1 MLKRISCLLTIS
13 GGEFFKTRN
22 FHADHIYSI
31 NHVPFNL
38 FDEVVIIC
46 RDNSLSDDYLQ
57 FVTGIATDLRVP
69 LTLSGRIQ
77 SKDDAKTLFDL
88 GADRIIL
95 NSALWDCPQLIPFLA
110 ERYGRQAILGSFDLV
125 QPLNSSLVSY
135 DWSSHEPR
143 QALFPDSFSET
154 KHYLGEILLQDVDN
168 DGRIMGPSIQK
179 LSSFI
184 DALDIDLPIHIGSA
198 GLTSW
203 DHFASTFALGTVD
216 AVSIT
221 NIHHMSIDALQS
233 LRSSCKVNEIRIRQ
247 L

>member
-22 FHADHIYSI
+22 FQADHIYSLS
-31 NHVPFNL
+31 HVPFNL

-46 RDNSLSDDYLQ
+46 RDNSLSDDYLR
-57 FVTGIATDLRVP
+57 FITGISKDLRVP

-77 SKDDAKTLFDL
+77 SKDDAKVLFDL

-95 NSALWDCPQLIPFLA
+95 NSALWDFPQVIPFLA
-110 ERYGRQAILGSFDLV
+110 ERYGKQAILGSFDLV
-125 QPLNSSLVSY
+125 KPPNTALVAY
-135 DWSSHEPR
+135 NWSTSEPR
-143 QALFPDSFSET
+143 LTLFPESFSEI
-154 KHYLGEILLQDVDN
+154 KHHLGEILLQDVDN
-168 DGRIMGPSIQK
+168 DGRIIGPSIQK

-203 DHFASTFALGTVD
+203 DHYTSMFALDTVD

-233 LRSSCKVNEIRIRQ
+233 LRSSCKVNGIPIRQ